1 MIDANEFQELE
12 EALMAIVGAFD
23 VHRRQVT
30 FDVLDTGSG
39 QVRRGQVRPACRAT
53 LRQFLD
59 RFADQAEVSFAV
71 EGCTGW
77 RFIVEELQRAGIRA
91 HLADP
96 AATADARGSKR
107 RAKTDR
113 TDSRQLRQQ
122 LVEGRLPESW
132 IPPMLVR
139 EIRAKL
145 ECYHDLREEHTAW
158 VQRIHAT
165 LLHHGV
171 PVFDS
176 ALSTVAGRARLEA
189 GEGLSPAARQTVGV
203 ALRVLD
209 ALQVEL
215 DELGKELG
223 SFARRQPGC
232 QALAAQY
239 GVGPITAVAIW
250 AFMGDTRRFSSS
262 AQAVRHTGL
271 DVTVYSSDGKRSP
284 GHLARQGPPV
294 LRWALYE
301 AGCSAARRGSPDL
314 DYYHDAKERI
324 DHKRAAISVAR
335 KIARRSHHILRD
347 LGDAAW
353 QDAA

>member
-1 MIDANEFQELE
+1 
-12 EALMAIVGAFD
+12 MAIVGAFD
-23 VHRRQVT
+23 VHRRQIT
-30 FDVLDTGSG
+30 YDVLDTVNG

-53 LRQFLD
+53 LRRFLA
-59 RFADQAEVSFAV
+59 RFAGEAQVSFAV

-77 RFIVEELQRAGIRA
+77 RFIVEELEHAGFEA
-91 HLADP
+91 HVADP
-96 AATADARGSKR
+96 AAAAAARGSKQ

-122 LVEGRLPESW
+122 LVEERLPESW
-132 IPPMLVR
+132 IPPPLVR
-139 EIRAKL
+139 EVRTKL

-165 LLHHGV
+165 LFHHGV
-171 PVFDS
+171 PVIDG
-176 ALSTVAGRARLEA
+176 ALSTIAGRARLES
-189 GEGLSPAARQTVGV
+189 GEGLSPAGRQVVAV
-203 ALRVLD
+203 ALRVADALQTELD
-209 ALQVEL
+209 ALYREL
-215 DELGKELG
+215 AR
-223 SFARRQPGC
+223 FARRQPGC
-232 QALAAQY
+232 KALAAQY

-271 DVTVYSSDGKRSP
+271 DVTVYSSDGRRSP
-284 GHLARQGPPV
+284 GHLSRQGPPV

-301 AGCSAARRGSPDL
+301 AACSAARHTSPDL
-314 DYYHDAKERI
+314 DYYHETKERI

-335 KIARRSHHILRD
+335 KIARRSHHILRN
-347 LGDAAW
+347 LGEAAW

>member
-1 MIDANEFQELE
+1 
-12 EALMAIVGAFD
+12 MAIVGAFD

-53 LRQFLD
+53 LRQFLA
-59 RFADQAEVSFAV
+59 RFASEEQVAFAV

-77 RFIVEELQRAGIRA
+77 RFIVEELERAGIEV

-96 AATADARGSKR
+96 AATADARGPKR

-113 TDSRQLRQQ
+113 TDTRQLREQ

-132 IPPMLVR
+132 VPPPLVR

-145 ECYHDLREEHTAW
+145 ELYHDLREEHTAW

-165 LLHHGV
+165 LFHHGV
-171 PVFDS
+171 PVIEG
-176 ALSTVAGRARLEA
+176 ALSTAAGRARLAA
-189 GEGLSPAARQTVGV
+189 GEGLSSAGAQVVAT
-203 ALRVLD
+203 ALRVAD
-209 ALQVEL
+209 ALETEL
-215 DELGKELG
+215 QELYRELAR
-223 SFARRQPGC
+223 FARRQPGC
-232 QALAAQY
+232 RALAAQY
-239 GVGPITAVAIW
+239 GVGAVTSVAIW

-301 AGCSAARRGSPDL
+301 AGCCAARSTSPDL
-314 DYYHDAKERI
+314 DYYHATKERI

-335 KIARRSHHILRD
+335 KIARRSHHILRG

-353 QDAA
+353 QDVA

>member
-1 MIDANEFQELE
+1 
-12 EALMAIVGAFD
+12 MAIVGAFD
-23 VHRRQVT
+23 VHRRQIT
-30 FDVLDTGSG
+30 FEVLDDGTG

-53 LRQFLD
+53 LRRFLTG
-59 RFADQAEVSFAV
+59 FAGESDVAFAV

-77 RFIVEELQRAGIRA
+77 RFIVEELQRAGIVA

-113 TDSRQLRQQ
+113 TDTHQLRLQ

-132 IPPMLVR
+132 IPPTLVQ

-158 VQRIHAT
+158 MQRIHAT
-165 LLHHGV
+165 LFHHGV
-171 PVFDS
+171 PVGEQ
-176 ALSTVAGRARLEA
+176 ALLTLQGRSRLEI

-203 ALRVLD
+203 ALRIIDAVQTELD
-209 ALQVEL
+209 ALH
-215 DELGKELG
+215 KELAR
-223 SFARRQPGC
+223 FAHRQPGC
-232 QALAAQY
+232 RALTAQY
-239 GVGPITAVAIW
+239 GVGPITAAAIW
-250 AFMGDTRRFSSS
+250 AFLGDTRRFRSS

-284 GHLARQGPPV
+284 GHLSRQGPPV

-301 AGCSAARRGSPDL
+301 AACCAARRSSPDL
-314 DYYHDAKERI
+314 DYYHDTKERI

-335 KIARRSHHILRD
+335 KIARRSHHILRN
-347 LGDAAW
+347 LGDTAW

>member
-1 MIDANEFQELE
+1 
-12 EALMAIVGAFD
+12 MASVGAFD
-23 VHRRQVT
+23 VHRRQIT
-30 FDVLDTGSG
+30 FDVLDTESG
-39 QVRRGQVRPACRAT
+39 QVRHGQIRPACRAT
-53 LRQFLD
+53 LRQFLA
-59 RFADQAEVSFAV
+59 RFAGQAEVSFAV

-77 RFIVEELQRAGIRA
+77 RFIVEELQRAGVRA

-96 AATADARGSKR
+96 AAVADARGAKR

-132 IPPMLVR
+132 IPPEHVR
-139 EIRAKL
+139 EVRAKL

-165 LLHHGV
+165 LFHHGV
-171 PVFDS
+171 PVLDS
-176 ALSTVAGRARLEA
+176 ALSTMAGRARLEA

-203 ALRVLD
+203 ALRLLD
-209 ALQVEL
+209 ALQTEL
-215 DELGKELG
+215 DALHKELAY
-223 SFARRQPGC
+223 FARRQPGC
-232 QALAAQY
+232 RALAVQY

-284 GHLARQGPPV
+284 GHLSRQGPPV

-314 DYYHDAKERI
+314 DYYHDTKERI

-335 KIARRSHHILRD
+335 KIARRSHHILRN

>member
-1 MIDANEFQELE
+1 
-12 EALMAIVGAFD
+12 MAIVGAFD

-30 FDVLDTGSG
+30 YDVLDTVSG

-53 LRQFLD
+53 LRQFLA
-59 RFADQAEVSFAV
+59 RFAGEAQVSFAV

-77 RFIVEELQRAGIRA
+77 RFIVEELERAGFEA
-91 HLADP
+91 HVADP
-96 AATADARGSKR
+96 AAAADARGSKQ

-132 IPPMLVR
+132 IPPSLVR

-165 LLHHGV
+165 LFHHGV
-171 PVFDS
+171 PVIDG
-176 ALSTVAGRARLEA
+176 ALLTIAGRARLAA
-189 GEGLSPAARQTVGV
+189 GEGLSPAGQQVVAV
-203 ALRVLD
+203 ALRVTDVLATELD
-209 ALQVEL
+209 ALYREL
-215 DELGKELG
+215 AR
-223 SFARRQPGC
+223 FARCQPGC
-232 QALAAQY
+232 RALAAQY

-284 GHLARQGPPV
+284 GHLSRQGPPV

-301 AGCSAARRGSPDL
+301 AACSAARRTSPDL
-314 DYYHDAKERI
+314 DYYHDTKERI

-335 KIARRSHHILRD
+335 KIARRSHHILRS

>member
-1 MIDANEFQELE
+1 
-12 EALMAIVGAFD
+12 MAIVGAFD

-30 FDVLDTGSG
+30 FDVLDTASG

-53 LRQFLD
+53 LRQFLAG
-59 RFADQAEVSFAV
+59 FAGEEDVAFAV

-77 RFIVEELQRAGIRA
+77 RFVVEELEQAGIQA

-96 AATADARGSKR
+96 AATGDARGSKR

-113 TDSRQLRQQ
+113 TDTRQLRQQ
-122 LVEGRLPESW
+122 LADGRLPESW

-139 EIRAKL
+139 ELRAKL

-165 LLHHGV
+165 LFHHGV
-171 PVFDS
+171 PVIEH
-176 ALSTVAGRARLEA
+176 ALSTIEGRVRLAA
-189 GEGLSPAARQTVGV
+189 GEGLSPAARQVVAIAVRVGD
-203 ALRVLD
+203 ALQTELD
-209 ALQVEL
+209 ALHREL
-215 DELGKELG
+215 AR
-223 SFARRQPGC
+223 FARRQPGC
-232 QALAAQY
+232 RALAAQY
-239 GVGPITAVAIW
+239 GVGPVTSVAIW
-250 AFMGDTRRFSSS
+250 AFLGDTRRFGSS

-284 GHLARQGPPV
+284 GHLSRQGPPV

-301 AGCSAARRGSPDL
+301 AGCCAARPTSPDL
-314 DYYHDAKERI
+314 DYYHDTKERI

-335 KIARRSHHILRD
+335 KIARRSHHILRE
-347 LGDAAW
+347 LGDTAW

>member
-1 MIDANEFQELE
+1 
-12 EALMAIVGAFD
+12 MAIVGAFD

-30 FDVLDTGSG
+30 FDVLDTESG
-39 QVRRGQVRPACRAT
+39 QVRRGQIRPACRAT
-53 LRQFLD
+53 LRQFLG
-59 RFADQAEVSFAV
+59 RFADQDWVSFAV

-96 AATADARGSKR
+96 AAVADARGAKR

-113 TDSRQLRQQ
+113 TDSRQLRVQ

-132 IPPMLVR
+132 IPPWQVR
-139 EIRAKL
+139 EVRAKL

-158 VQRIHAT
+158 VQRVHAT
-165 LLHHGV
+165 LFHHGV
-171 PVFDS
+171 PVIEG
-176 ALSTVAGRARLEA
+176 ALSTQEGRARLEA

-203 ALRVLD
+203 ALRVADALATELD
-209 ALQVEL
+209 ALHKEL
-215 DELGKELG
+215 DQ
-223 SFARRQPGC
+223 FARHQPGC
-232 QALAAQY
+232 RALAAQY
-239 GVGPITAVAIW
+239 GVGPITSTAIW

-271 DVTVYSSDGKRSP
+271 DVTVYSSDGKRAP
-284 GHLARQGPPV
+284 GHLSRQGPPV

-301 AGCSAARRGSPDL
+301 AACSAARRTSPDL
-314 DYYHDAKERI
+314 DYYHDTKERI

-335 KIARRSHHILRD
+335 KIARRSHHILRS

>member
-1 MIDANEFQELE
+1 
-12 EALMAIVGAFD
+12 
-23 VHRRQVT
+23 
-30 FDVLDTGSG
+30 
-39 QVRRGQVRPACRAT
+39 
-53 LRQFLD
+53 
-59 RFADQAEVSFAV
+59 
-71 EGCTGW
+71 
-77 RFIVEELQRAGIRA
+77 
-91 HLADP
+91 
-96 AATADARGSKR
+96 
-107 RAKTDR
+107 
-113 TDSRQLRQQ
+113 LRQQ

-139 EIRAKL
+139 EVRAKL

-165 LLHHGV
+165 LFHHGV

-232 QALAAQY
+232 RALAAQY
-239 GVGPITAVAIW
+239 GVGPITAAVIW

-314 DYYHDAKERI
+314 DYYHDTKERI

-335 KIARRSHHILRD
+335 KIARRSHHILRN